1 MAAAVAGEPGILV
14 QSLAV
19 SGVPR
24 SGKPNELLDL
34 FGISA
39 KNIIAAVKNTFAN

>member
-1 MAAAVAGEPGILV
+1 VHC
-14 QSLAV
+14 LAV

-24 SGKPNELLDL
+24 SGQPEELLEM

-39 KNIIAAVKNTFAN
+39 KKIIEKVKAIAP

>member
-1 MAAAVAGEPGILV
+1 MEPDILV
-14 QSLAV
+14 HQLAV

-24 SGKPNELLDL
+24 SGQPSELLDV

-39 KNIIAAVKNTFAN
+39 RHIVVAVKCILMN